1 MRSRKGSKKITTK
14 ALSVHFSFFWGGGG
28 KVVGGGGP
36 IFEDGHLLTFL
47 TTGRALI
54 QDGH

>member
-1 MRSRKGSKKITTK
+1 M
-14 ALSVHFSFFWGGGG
+14 
-28 KVVGGGGP
+28 VGGGGP
-36 IFEDGHLLTFL
+36 IFEDGHLLTSL